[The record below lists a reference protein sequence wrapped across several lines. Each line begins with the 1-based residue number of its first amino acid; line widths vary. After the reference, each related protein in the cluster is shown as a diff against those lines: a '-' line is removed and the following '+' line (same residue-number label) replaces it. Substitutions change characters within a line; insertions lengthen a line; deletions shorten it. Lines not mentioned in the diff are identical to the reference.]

1 MTNSSIHSIAAS
13 ITRKYGMGE
22 CQSCANAL
30 ANELS
35 RSGIKGKIL
44 QIQALGARPYIV
56 MEDVNFKLPW
66 SGSAEYSITHN
77 GFHYGVLAGNTVYDN
92 IHRAGISQEK
102 WLKSFTC
109 DGGRFK
115 LEIIRE
121 F

>member
-30 ANELS
+30 ANELN

-56 MEDVNFKLPW
+56 MEDVNFNLPW
-66 SGSAEYSITHN
+66 AGSAEYSITHN
-77 GFHYGVLAGNTVYDN
+77 GFHYGVLVGNMVYDN
-92 IHRAGISQEK
+92 IHRAGIPQEK

-109 DGGRFK
+109 DGRRFK